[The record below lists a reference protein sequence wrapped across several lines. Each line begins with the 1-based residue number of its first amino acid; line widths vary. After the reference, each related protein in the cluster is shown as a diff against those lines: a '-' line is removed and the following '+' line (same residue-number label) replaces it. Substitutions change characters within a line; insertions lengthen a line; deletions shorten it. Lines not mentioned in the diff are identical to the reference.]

1 MVKNFLVLGLFIFM
15 FMWFPSSAFAA
26 NPSNDNLVVL
36 IAQSDYQG
44 ASEWAV
50 SDLDKAAQY
59 GLITDSI
66 KANMNQPITREEF
79 AEIAVR
85 LYERSTDSVVP
96 ILEQNIFADTNNPEV
111 LKAYTLGIVTGTN
124 QEKRLF
130 SPGELT
136 NREQV
141 AAMLYR
147 TFKAIGY
154 NPIFSGTASQFN
166 DGAKISAYATEA
178 VAYMSSQ
185 GFIKGYGGNF
195 DPRGTCTRE
204 MAVLIA
210 TRVYEDAPKIE
221 AQAQAAEDA
230 ENAKADAEA
239 DNPRL
244 VLPVPNPNTPS
255 ELAKMVP
262 YMSDAYVCYLDEW
275 DGGDGDVMYTTDYS
289 IADIIKFYT
298 DITNYQNGTSAHL
311 IDNGDDK
318 TVEVY
323 TNNRH
328 ILISVMKNTG
338 TDFPK
343 ANIVGIG
350 VFWYMPV

>member
-1 MVKNFLVLGLFIFM
+1 MK
-15 FMWFPSSAFAA
+15 
-26 NPSNDNLVVL
+26 
-36 IAQSDYQG
+36 
-44 ASEWAV
+44 
-50 SDLDKAAQY
+50 
-59 GLITDSI
+59 
-66 KANMNQPITREEF
+66 
-79 AEIAVR
+79 
-85 LYERSTDSVVP
+85 
-96 ILEQNIFADTNNPEV
+96 
-111 LKAYTLGIVTGTN
+111 GTN

-130 SPGELT
+130 SPGELI

-154 NPIFSGTASQFN
+154 NPISLGSASQFN
-166 DGAKISAYATEA
+166 DGAQISAYAAEA

-185 GFIKGYGGNF
+185 GFIKGSSGNF
-195 DPRGTCTRE
+195 NPRGTSTRE

-210 TRVYEDAPKIE
+210 TRVYEDAPEIE

-230 ENAKADAEA
+230 ENAEADAEA
-239 DNPRL
+239 DKPKL
-244 VLPVPNPNTPS
+244 VPSVPNPNPNTPS
-255 ELAKMVP
+255 ALAQMVP

-275 DGGDGDVMYTTDYS
+275 DGGDGDVWYTTDYS

-298 DITNYQNGTSAHL
+298 DITIYQNGTSAQL
-311 IDNGDDK
+311 IDNGNDK

-328 ILISVMKNTG
+328 ILISIMKNNG

-343 ANIVGIG
+343 ANSVMIG